1 MANNLFLSLTREQEA
16 HLDAWSTVYVE
27 AKIQEKLGISLSCF
41 LRDPGECLVLICLQT
56 FERSAPPSKSTSFPA
71 DDQVLH

>member
-1 MANNLFLSLTREQEA
+1 MANNLFFSLTREREA

-27 AKIQEKLGISLSCF
+27 AKIQEKLGISLSIF
-41 LRDPGECLVLICLQT
+41 LRAPGEYLVLACLQNFQKST
-56 FERSAPPSKSTSFPA
+56 TSSKSTPFPA

>member
-1 MANNLFLSLTREQEA
+1 MANNLCFSLTREQEA

-27 AKIQEKLGISLSCF
+27 AKIQEKLGISLSSF
-41 LRDPGECLVLICLQT
+41 LRNPGEYLVLTCLQT
-56 FERSAPPSKSTSFPA
+56 VERSTPSSKSTPFPA